1 MVVNYFGLRVAIVES
16 NIPYEMC
23 GINIECVK
31 SPKASLVDSNILF
44 NFVNNMELLIY
55 YKS

>member
-16 NIPYEMC
+16 NIPYERC

-31 SPKASLVDSNILF
+31 SPKAPLVDSNI
-44 NFVNNMELLIY
+44 
-55 YKS
+55 

>member
-31 SPKASLVDSNILF
+31 SPKAPLVDSNI
-44 NFVNNMELLIY
+44 
-55 YKS
+55 